1 MIAAG
6 PSQSRWVCDAKR
18 VRLPERLNNESTSL
32 PAISLRWR
40 ETLENVIAT
49 SQSSVTTLDSETR
62 ESAPGQPRKAPVND
76 CKIPIEMR
84 SNPFVT
90 SQRQFQL
97 LPKSPDIA
105 EAVRSSATVKGDDA
119 AVSQA

>member
-18 VRLPERLNNESTSL
+18 VRLQERLNDESTSL
-32 PAISLRWR
+32 PALSLRWR

-49 SQSSVTTLDSETR
+49 SQSSVTTLESETR

-76 CKIPIEMR
+76 CEIPLETCP
-84 SNPFVT
+84 NPLCT
-90 SQRQFQL
+90 SQSRFQL
-97 LPKSPDIA
+97 SPKSPDTA
-105 EAVRSSATVKGDDA
+105 EAVRSSATVKGNGA